1 MRRLRPL
8 EKLNDKD
15 AQSIPKIFESIFKC
29 KNDLKK
35 LYSCR
40 NVHFST
46 KDKEKMKKI
55 DEDFQN
61 NRKTNL
67 SELTEV
73 IAPYN
78 ILKDVARG
86 VYFYN
91 LGHLTEG
98 KKPEGKI
105 DLLSEYFIRKVSSAL
120 TIQRI
125 WKGYCLRKRMKESL
139 SQ

>member
-1 MRRLRPL
+1 
-8 EKLNDKD
+8 
-15 AQSIPKIFESIFKC
+15 
-29 KNDLKK
+29 
-35 LYSCR
+35 
-40 NVHFST
+40 
-46 KDKEKMKKI
+46 MKKI

-73 IAPYN
+73 VGPVN
-78 ILKDVARG
+78 ILRDVARG
-86 VYFYN
+86 IYFYN

-98 KKPEGKI
+98 KRPDKKI
-105 DLLSEYFIRKVSSAL
+105 DILSEYFIRKVSSVL

-139 SQ
+139 SD